1 MSSLTEEQQLIF
13 NNLIGFLKDK
23 SKFECLINSS
33 AGVGKTYTII
43 QFLKYVID
51 ENLISKKIC
60 VSSPTHTSLSILKC
74 NIHQN
79 NIISPKIEISTV
91 HRLLNYKQ
99 KISRDGEKYFS
110 RNTKIKLNWYK
121 YDIIIIDECSMLS
134 DDICD
139 DIFQQID
146 NYKNTNKIL
155 KVIYLGDI
163 SQINPVNHSISK
175 VFTRDIETTLVL
187 NKIVRT
193 KNEKIM
199 KLAKAHKLW
208 DLEDKIPNISK
219 YVSENV
225 ILFEDKKIWLVKFLK
240 EFDKSPNNI
249 ILCWTNKQ
257 KDEYNNY
264 IREMLF
270 KKKSLNRYE
279 INEILIFSDFFQLKI
294 NIINEN
300 EETVIKNINFYTSQ
314 QIKIIEL
321 NVIEIE
327 LKKMIITKTKKISEE
342 INNLIITNLEKIN
355 ELLNTKIKVYKL
367 IIQKLIFQEK
377 KPEPTEKD
385 TMKENFV
392 ENEPTYCLNTIHESS
407 EKVFTKIKNDCSEII
422 VNIKDSCYKYI
433 DNIKNKDKNEI
444 CNIQNEIEIKIGKI
458 WDNMNIIIDE
468 IAKLNYSYAIT
479 IHLSQ
484 SKTYNNV
491 YIDINDVFRNDNLSE
506 KKKLLYTAITRA
518 SNSLNL
524 LIL

>member
-13 NNLIGFLKDK
+13 TNLIDFLIDK
-23 SKFECLINSS
+23 SKFECLLNSS

-43 QFLKYVID
+43 QFLKYIID
-51 ENLISKKIC
+51 EKLINKKIC
-60 VSSPTHTSLSILKC
+60 VSSPTHTSLSILKS

-121 YDIIIIDECSMLS
+121 YDLIIIDECSMLS

-139 DIFQQID
+139 DIFQQVD
-146 NYKNTNKIL
+146 YYKNTNKKL

-175 VFTRDIETTLVL
+175 VFTREIETLVL

-193 KNEKIM
+193 KNEQIM

-208 DLEDKIPNISK
+208 DLKDKIPNISK

-225 ILFEDKKIWLVKFLK
+225 ILFEDKKIWLDKFLK

-264 IREMLF
+264 IREILF

-294 NIINEN
+294 NITNEN
-300 EETVIKNINFYTSQ
+300 EETIIKNINFYTSQ

-327 LKKMIITKTKKISEE
+327 LKKMIITKTKKLSEE
-342 INNLIITNLEKIN
+342 INNLIIINLEKIN
-355 ELLNTKIKVYKL
+355 ELLSIKIKVYKIL
-367 IIQKLIFQEK
+367 IQKLIFEQNT
-377 KPEPTEKD
+377 PEPT
-385 TMKENFV
+385 
-392 ENEPTYCLNTIHESS
+392 YSLNTIHETS
-407 EKVFTKIKNDCSEII
+407 EKIFTKIKNDCSEII
-422 VNIKDSCYKYI
+422 VNIKDTCYKYI
-433 DNIKNKDKNEI
+433 DNLKNKDKNEI
-444 CNIQNEIEIKIGKI
+444 CDIQNEIEIKIGKI
-458 WDNMNIIIDE
+458 WDNFNIIIDE

-491 YIDINDVFRNDNLSE
+491 YIDINDVFKNDNLSE